1 MWWKRRAET
10 ADAIMPWRRV
20 VVNSEYTPAADSD
33 MDVMHTFVLAEK
45 ANAHGKVL
53 GSRGTVLVMGNEVL
67 DIRPNIVLRWRGITR
82 REWERLLNIVWV

>member
-20 VVNSEYTPAADSD
+20 VVNSGYQTPDSD